1 MNTYIKER
9 REEGFTLI
17 ELLIAIVVVGILT
30 AVVIV
35 GIGGLNDTGK
45 RGACKAS
52 KDAAKAGSV
61 VYRANNGSYPQTF
74 AAMTGATPPALELGD
89 VVPTSGTVLTGND
102 GWTLTLTPGATI
114 NDPLTF
120 TCNPA

>member
-45 RGACKAS
+45 KGACKAS
-52 KDAAKAGSV
+52 RDAAKAGSV
-61 VYRANNGSYPQTF
+61 VYRANNGTYPQTF
-74 AAMTGATPPALELGD
+74 AAMTGTTPPVLELGD
-89 VVPTSGTVLTGND
+89 VVATSTTVLTGND
-102 GWTLTLTPGATI
+102 GWTLTLNPGATTA
-114 NDPLTF
+114 DPVGF
-120 TCNPA
+120 ACVPA